1 MTFAVVVACSGDDGD
16 SSGEVIR
23 YFGGKTGGGTGG
35 SGGGDSG
42 ATCKGVEC
50 PPPPAAAA
58 GLAESCCQTN
68 DTCGF
73 KIPSI
78 GQECLPPADSD
89 ASNTDPDCPSVTWQG
104 KTLPGCCLPDGK
116 TCGAVESLV
125 GTGCLDATLFGVK
138 ATVDCD
144 GNPVTGTGGTGGGG
158 TGGSG
163 TGGSGTGGSGTGGS
177 GTGGT
182 GGGTGCVSCAQVV
195 GGGNPANVCTGAET
209 NKWKAVAACACGMD
223 GPGQCNAECN
233 STTCIMEGPPL
244 PPNAACKT
252 CMQTKCAAA
261 YGNCVPAG

>member
-1 MTFAVVVACSGDDGD
+1 MTFAVVVACSGDDRD

-78 GQECLPPADSD
+78 GQECLPPADTD

-182 GGGTGCVSCAQVV
+182 GGGTGCITCAQVMT
-195 GGGNPANVCTGAET
+195 GGDPKKVCTGAEAT
-209 NKWKAVAACACGMD
+209 KWKAVEVCACGAD
-223 GPGQCNAECN
+223 GGGQCSGELCY
-233 STTCIMEGPPL
+233 STCGSQKATPDATC
-244 PPNAACKT
+244 KS
-252 CMQTKCAAA
+252 CMQTKCATA
-261 YGNCVPAG
+261 YGNCAPAP